1 MNLVTGI
8 ITATGIWVGVIAML
22 ILLGKHKPKQ
32 VANRAVKYGGC
43 AMTLLY
49 CTAVF
54 LMLMIYG
61 RSYTHGNR
69 DVWMSFSEMESC
81 VRQSPVE
88 DKLPAN
94 LSDVAVIFYRFDCKD
109 CHATFEDLDKVFGDR
124 NDVYFICTRSEQG
137 KELLKRDDGRYKV
150 PEVPYAVYVPS
161 DPNEEPT
168 KLVMYEKIN
177 DRIVINSD
185 NVNHVLNL
193 LDQEQ
198 VQERE

>member
-1 MNLVTGI
+1 MNLVTGTIVTTAIWIGI
-8 ITATGIWVGVIAML
+8 IVVL
-22 ILLGKHKPKQ
+22 VLLGKNKPKQ

-54 LMLMIYG
+54 LMLMIYV

-81 VRQSPVE
+81 VRQTRVE

-94 LSDVAVIFYRFDCKD
+94 LSDIAVIFYRFDCKD
-109 CHATFEDLDKVFGDR
+109 CHATFEDLDRSFGSR
-124 NDVYFICTRSEQG
+124 NDVYFVCSRSEQG

-150 PEVPYAVYVPS
+150 PEVPYAVYIPK
-161 DPNEEPT
+161 DPDEEPT
-168 KLVMYEKIN
+168 KLVMYEKVN
-177 DRIVINSD
+177 DQIMINSD
-185 NVNHVLNL
+185 NVDHILAL
-193 LDQEQ
+193 LDQET
-198 VQERE
+198 VQEEE